1 MLEVDGSLLPMT
13 LSAGPRDVA
22 PDARGNA
29 CDVVGVRGVDLVE
42 RMSDGFIA
50 LDREWR
56 IVYMNRAARAAGQPS
71 GHEVIGRSH
80 WEQWPQTVGTEVERQ
95 YRLAMETQ
103 RSVTFEHC
111 YTLPGAGR
119 EFWHRIHAYPDA
131 TGLSIFFRDVTE
143 EKRTEDLARLLAS
156 ASARFVS
163 TLDLRTMLNEVA
175 SLALPLLGQ
184 WACVYL
190 VDEAYRVT
198 DVSYAGVTE
207 RLRQIL
213 RHVVKQLPLH
223 AIDPRLPW
231 NRAMHGGEPVL
242 LGSVD
247 DTFYGALD
255 TPELRDFVSALA
267 PRSLL
272 CVPLVARGRTIGG
285 ITFGMTA
292 DGGGRQ
298 HDEHDILAAREVA
311 LPAGLALDTARL
323 YDEQRRARH
332 EAEEARRLAEE
343 ANHSKVDFLRAMS
356 HEMRTP
362 LNAIGGY
369 VQLLRMGARGPLSP
383 EVCRDLER
391 MERNHQHVTGLIND
405 VLHFARLE
413 AGRVEF
419 AATQLVVAQLMAE
432 LEDYVDPQ
440 DAPGALVV
448 RPCAPDVTV
457 WADADKV
464 RQVLLNL
471 IGNAIKHTP
480 RGTAIEVF
488 CPPAAAGTV
497 SIAVRDGGPG
507 IPAERQAAIFEPFV
521 QIGRSLNHPVE
532 GLGLGLAIARDL
544 ARGMGGDL
552 SVSSVEGH
560 GSTFTLTLPRL

>member
-1 MLEVDGSLLPMT
+1 M
-13 LSAGPRDVA
+13 A
-22 PDARGNA
+22 PDARGNVY
-29 CDVVGVRGVDLVE
+29 DVVGTRGVDLLE

-56 IVYMNRAARAAGQPS
+56 IVYMNRAARAAGEPS
-71 GHEVIGRSH
+71 GDEVIGRSH

-103 RSVTFEHC
+103 CPVTFEHC
-111 YTLPGAGR
+111 YAPPGGGR

-143 EKRTEDLARLLAS
+143 EKRTESLGRLLAS

-190 VDEAYRVT
+190 VDDAYRVT
-198 DVSYAGVTE
+198 DVSFAGVTE

-231 NRAMHGGEPVL
+231 NRAMHAGEPVL
-242 LGSVD
+242 VDRVD

-255 TPELRDFVSALA
+255 TPELRDFVSALG

-285 ITFGMTA
+285 ITFGTTA
-292 DGGGRQ
+292 DGRQ
-298 HDEHDILAAREVA
+298 HDAHDVLVAREVA

-343 ANHSKVDFLRAMS
+343 ANDSKVDFLRAMS

-383 EVCRDLER
+383 EICRDLER
-391 MERNHQHVTGLIND
+391 MERNHLHVTRLIND
-405 VLHFARLE
+405 VLHFAKLE
-413 AGRVEF
+413 AGRVVF
-419 AATQLVVAQLMAE
+419 VPTQLAVERLMAE
-432 LEDYVDPQ
+432 LEDYLDPQ
-440 DAPGALVV
+440 DAAHALVI
-448 RPCAPDVTV
+448 RPCAPDITM
-457 WADADKV
+457 WADPDKV
-464 RQVLLNL
+464 KQIVLNL

-480 RGTAIEVF
+480 AGTGIEVF
-488 CPPAAAGTV
+488 CPPAAGSAV
-497 SIAVRDGGPG
+497 SIAVRDHGPG

-552 SVSSVEGH
+552 TVSSQEGS
-560 GSTFTLTLPRL
+560 GTTFTLSLPRA